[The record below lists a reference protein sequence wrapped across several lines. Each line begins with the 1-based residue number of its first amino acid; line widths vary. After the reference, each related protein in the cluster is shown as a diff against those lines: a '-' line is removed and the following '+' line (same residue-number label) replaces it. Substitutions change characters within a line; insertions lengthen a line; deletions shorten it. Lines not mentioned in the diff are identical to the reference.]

1 MGESLCARLWF
12 SESIFSNESFHK
24 TDFQW
29 TSDHYARKPVY
40 RNIICW
46 YWFQTFERMWENN
59 V

>member
-46 YWFQTFERMWENN
+46 YWFQTFERM
-59 V
+59 